1 MTLTWTRTAALAALG
16 TALTAVAAPPAHA
29 RPRQVQCVEG
39 YQFYNEKPQR
49 LQKTWSGM
57 ARNEGG
63 DVDKYR
69 LTVTE
74 SGKVETKISKS
85 VTAKVEG
92 GFPVF
97 KASLEGQYG
106 REVAKSTTATR
117 GQTYTVK
124 VQPRRQVRVRYGVWT
139 RRYQGLVL
147 SKTNPHPGEPPR
159 LWPVFPPPNCGLYV
173 VADFTTTVATPERG
187 FQKSKPRRITD

>member
-1 MTLTWTRTAALAALG
+1 MA
-16 TALTAVAAPPAHA
+16 
-29 RPRQVQCVEG
+29 G

-49 LQKTWSGM
+49 LKKTWSGM

-63 DVDKYR
+63 DVDKNR

-92 GFPVF
+92 GFPSVQ
-97 KASLEGQYG
+97 GQPGRAVRPRG
-106 REVAKSTTATR
+106 REVDDRDARPDLHCEGAAPAPGSRAL
-117 GQTYTVK
+117 
-124 VQPRRQVRVRYGVWT
+124 RRLDAPLPGAR
-139 RRYQGLVL
+139 L